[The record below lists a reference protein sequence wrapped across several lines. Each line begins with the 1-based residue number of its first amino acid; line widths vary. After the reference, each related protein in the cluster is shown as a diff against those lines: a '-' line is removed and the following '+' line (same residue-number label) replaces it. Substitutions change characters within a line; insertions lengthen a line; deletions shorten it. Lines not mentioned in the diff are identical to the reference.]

1 MNAPHRMP
9 GAWYDLAGRV
19 RGAQA
24 VASCALEALPSGMGA
39 MVDLKL
45 VHASNLIGALQD
57 ILVMIERD
65 VNLIEE
71 QLNPQPHP
79 PEEKAYTP

>member
-19 RGAQA
+19 RAAQA

-45 VHASNLIGALQD
+45 VHASNLIAAVQD
-57 ILVMIERD
+57 ILGLMEQD
-65 VNLIEE
+65 VNLMEE
-71 QLNPQPHP
+71 QLKP
-79 PEEKAYTP
+79 